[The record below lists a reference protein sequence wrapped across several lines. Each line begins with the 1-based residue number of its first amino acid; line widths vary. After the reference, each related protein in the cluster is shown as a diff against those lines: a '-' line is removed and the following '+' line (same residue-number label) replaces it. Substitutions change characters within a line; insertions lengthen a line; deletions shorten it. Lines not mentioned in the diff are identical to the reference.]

1 MMNNPHELTEEFVL
15 AQGYDRARQLPD
27 GRWLAVVQMIFN
39 GRLYFDL
46 DRHGFE
52 SCYCYKTLAEAYA
65 AMMAFDPAVDDEP
78 QGWFKDPMNN
88 RIRPGG
94 DKSKETIG
102 YPPP

>member
-1 MMNNPHELTEEFVL
+1 MYRPVLTEETVL
-15 AQGYDRARQLPD
+15 AQGYDHVRQLPD
-27 GRWLAVVQMIFN
+27 GRWLAVAQMTFN
-39 GRLYFDL
+39 GRLFFDL
-46 DRHGFE
+46 DYFGFE
-52 SCYCYKTLAEAYA
+52 CCYCYKTLAEAYA
-65 AMMAFDPAVDDEP
+65 VMMAFDPAVDDEP